1 MQSNIQSFQRFT
13 NLHINYL
20 RKKTGKEVDLL
31 FGQILLRATELDAQ
45 EGQPLA
51 IHGVLAYAGVSRNN
65 RLYLPEELAKGHE
78 KVVPLRVNHSS
89 VLGMENEIMMLPGPI
104 QDALRRGEDV
114 KVGEVKLTWH
124 PNELT
129 LTYEG
134 FVSNE
139 FFKREVNAGSVSV
152 SLGVIYEADAPEVCD
167 VECYTMIKGAKFEEV
182 SLVYHPGF
190 PVASVKTMENILKR
204 EAGSR
209 TGLNLNT
216 FKQLN
221 SRINNTMKKSNKSK
235 ELDEG
240 IGGIDN
246 PADEPLD
253 EAGGPN
259 CPEGQVMNAET
270 GQCET
275 IDTTEDS
282 PSITDTGA
290 PRKVV
295 ADGPPESS
303 SESRRRGK
311 RGKEMDEEDEDDEYD
326 HDKMDAEERHQRG
339 HTNADLRSDRRRT
352 LEHLK
357 AIERKTAQLEVNK
370 QAKVNKAKET
380 YLQSIELD
388 NKIKSAKEF
397 ASSRGKFVV
406 SQEKHLAKANE
417 VSVLRPAQW
426 FKAVKEHRN
435 PPSAWEWVISKE
447 SIFENEGAR
456 HIKHVDEHYRDVLVP
471 MSNDMKKGT
480 EAITGPPAAD
490 FMRIMSEQ
498 VLVLPEGKIVTPIRQ
513 FCEVKV
519 LPPGTK
525 EAFFYDYGAVNF
537 SDITEGTL
545 IADSTTV
552 TRSAGGETNPRGA
565 RVQINYSDIEESPI
579 DLVAAN
585 NRSFALESIN
595 DESVE
600 ILERTYNDDAG
611 SSGDAANRKAKGGGT
626 KDGKWVN
633 GNDGAALTTGS
644 PDSGLTSADTL
655 TFEGLL
661 DATLIIE
668 NEGLDISNLV
678 MYTTPKAIK
687 DLIKDPE
694 LDSYIGFS
702 RPDIIT
708 EGVVERIAGVNLVK
722 SSALAPLAGG
732 GVATGRRSVLF
743 IPQVAFG
750 LVTGRDLTMEAQ
762 RRNELQTIHLT
773 GTQKIA
779 GFVKNVEG
787 TCRVSHA

>member
-1 MQSNIQSFQRFT
+1 MDFQHFI
-13 NLHINYL
+13 NQHINYH
-20 RKKTGKEVDLL
+20 RTKTGKEVDIL
-31 FGQILLRATELDAQ
+31 FGNLFAKATELDAQ
-45 EGQPLA
+45 NGAPIP

-78 KVVPLRVNHSS
+78 KIVPLQVNHSS
-89 VLGMENEIMMLPGPI
+89 VLGMEAELATLPIEI
-104 QDALRRGEDV
+104 QQALQRGEDV
-114 KVGEVKLTWH
+114 RVGEVRLTWH

-139 FFKREVNAGSVSV
+139 FFKREVNRGRVSV
-152 SLGVIYEADAPEVCD
+152 SLGVAYEADAPEVCD
-167 VECYTMIKGAKFEEV
+167 VECYTMIKGARFEEV

-190 PVASVKTMENILKR
+190 PVASVKTVENYLKSH
-204 EAGSR
+204 AGSR
-209 TGLNLNT
+209 TDSKLNT
-216 FKQLN
+216 FKPLL
-221 SRINNTMKKSNKSK
+221 SRENNTMRKSKHSK

-246 PADEPLD
+246 PADEPLS

-259 CPEGQVMNAET
+259 CPDGQVVNNET
-270 GQCET
+270 GNCET
-275 IDTTEDS
+275 IDTTQDS
-282 PSITDTGA
+282 PSNLDDTGA
-290 PRKVV
+290 PKKVV
-295 ADGPPESS
+295 ADGPAESS
-303 SESRRRGK
+303 SENRKRGK
-311 RGKEMDEEDEDDEYD
+311 RGREMDMEDDHDRDDDEDDSFEN
-326 HDKMDAEERHQRG
+326 RSG
-339 HTNADLRSDRRRT
+339 HANADLRSERKRT

-357 AIERKTAQLEVNK
+357 AIERKEALQQVNK
-370 QAKVNKAKET
+370 QAKLNKAKET
-380 YLQSIELD
+380 YLKSIELD
-388 NKIKSAKEF
+388 NKIKQAKEF
-397 ASSRGKFVV
+397 ASNRGKFVI
-406 SQEKHLAKANE
+406 SQEKHLTKANE
-417 VSVLRPAQW
+417 VAVLRPAQW

-447 SIFENEGAR
+447 GIFQNEESR
-456 HIKHVDEHYRDVLVP
+456 HIKHVDEHYRDVLTP

-525 EAFFYDYGAVNF
+525 EAFFYDYGAINF

-585 NRSFALESIN
+585 NRSFALESVN

-600 ILERTYNDDAG
+600 ILDRTYNDDAG
-611 SSGDAANRKAKGGGT
+611 SSGDATNRKAKGGGT

-633 GNDGAALTTGS
+633 GNDGTALTTGS
-644 PDSGLTSADTL
+644 PDSGLTAADTL

-661 DATLIIE
+661 DATVIIE
-668 NEGLDISNLV
+668 DEGLDISNLV

-722 SSALAPLAGG
+722 TSALAPLAGG